1 VAQAE
6 QINLCFVLEEELA
19 RQPEQ
24 QAEGEEASED
34 HDPGRAA
41 VARDRRVDGL
51 DPGSI
56 DGKRHSRYSV

>member
-1 VAQAE
+1 MAQAE

-24 QAEGEEASED
+24 QAEGEEARED
-34 HDPGRAA
+34 QDP
-41 VARDRRVDGL
+41 ARHADAL